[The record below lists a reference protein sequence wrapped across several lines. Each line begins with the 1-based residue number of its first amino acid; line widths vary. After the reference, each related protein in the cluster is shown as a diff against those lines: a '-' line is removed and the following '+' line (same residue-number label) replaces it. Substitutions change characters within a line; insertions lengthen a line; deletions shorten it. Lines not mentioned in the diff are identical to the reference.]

1 MRVCWYEGFCLANHE
16 KAKSHRYRISNPSVL
31 SNPDLLQE
39 RNLSRMAFLLI
50 PVKEELI
57 SVLEFIEGF
66 GTHVTLIFSLSRSIL
81 GHASVQIEILWIF
94 RDQRRVEFK
103 SRI

>member
-16 KAKSHRYRISNPSVL
+16 KTKSHRYRISNPSVP

-57 SVLEFIEGF
+57 SVFEFIEDL
-66 GTHVTLIFSLSRSIL
+66 GTRVTLIFLSRSIL
-81 GHASVQIEILWIF
+81 GHAFVQIEI
-94 RDQRRVEFK
+94 R
-103 SRI
+103 